1 MRSALTSPLVPVL
14 VAFAL
19 CACPATT
26 TPADG
31 HRPPKGPP
39 KSRGEI
45 PPPFVLDR
53 GVVVVESTGGPQ
65 RFKVEIAAKANE
77 QQRGLMY
84 REALAEDEGMIFLFS
99 HQKVQS
105 FWMKNTW
112 IPLDMLFIDEDLVVR
127 GIVENAEPLT
137 TTSRKIDVPTR
148 HVLEV
153 KGGLTRKLGIVAG
166 AKVTFEGIP
175 ELLWQK
181 TPTKQETP

>member
-1 MRSALTSPLVPVL
+1 MRSALLSHLVL
-14 VAFAL
+14 VVTL

-26 TPADG
+26 A
-31 HRPPKGPP
+31 PPEAHGSTKARP

-45 PPPFVLDR
+45 PPPFVLEH
-53 GVVVVESTGGPQ
+53 GVVVVDSPAGPQ
-65 RFKVEIAAKANE
+65 RFKVEIAAKPNE

-84 REALAEDEGMIFLFS
+84 REALAEDEGMIFLFA

-137 TTSRKIDVPTR
+137 TTSRKIDAPTR
-148 HVLEV
+148 YVLEV